1 VKGTGGL
8 VSMIKVSDYIA
19 RRVAE
24 LGVTHVFMVTGGGAM
39 HLDDSFGRRDDITL
53 VFNHHEQACAIGVE
67 GYARVRGDIGVAV
80 VTTGPGGTNT
90 LTGVLGQWHDSVT
103 ALYISGQVRYDTT
116 VASTGLPLRQLGD
129 QEADIVAIV
138 SPITKY
144 AVMVTDPL
152 SVRYHFE
159 KAVHLA
165 RCGRPGPVWLD
176 VPLNVQGALVDED
189 ALTGFEPDPAPLFDE
204 ALARTQ
210 VAELVERLKTAER
223 PVLLGGSGVRT
234 AGAVEAFLHLA
245 DRLAIPAV
253 TAWNA
258 HDLMCEEHPLYAG
271 RPSTVGDRAGNYAV
285 QNSDLLISV
294 GCRLNVRQ
302 IGYEFAAF
310 AREAYKVVV
319 DIDPVELRKPT
330 IHPDLP
336 VHADA
341 GFFMRALTG
350 ALEGA
355 TLPDRSGWLTWCLER
370 KRRYPVVL
378 PEYAADDTRGVNPYV
393 FVDRISEHVEAG
405 DIVVTANG
413 AACVVGFQ
421 ALRLKPGM
429 RLIGNSGTASMGYDL
444 PASIGACVAADRRV
458 ICLAGDGSIQMN
470 LHELETIAF
479 RNLPVKVFVFDNGG
493 YLSIRQT
500 QDNMFGGHYVGE
512 GPRSGVGFPD
522 MVRIAEAYG
531 IDSERVSTHAEL
543 DVVIARALAADG
555 PALVVVAMDPEQ
567 NFAPKVASERRP
579 DGRIVSR
586 PLEDMWPFLDR
597 DEFASNMLV
606 PEWEPTR

>member
-1 VKGTGGL
+1 
-8 VSMIKVSDYIA
+8 MIRLSDYLA

-39 HLDDSFGRRDDITL
+39 YLDDSFGRRDDLTL
-53 VFNHHEQACAIGVE
+53 IFNHHEQACAIGAE
-67 GYARVRGDIGVAV
+67 GYARVRGDLGVAV

-90 LTGVLGQWHDSVT
+90 ITGVLGQWHDSVP

-144 AVMVTDPL
+144 AVMVTDPTTI
-152 SVRYHFE
+152 RYHFE

-165 RCGRPGPVWLD
+165 RSGRPGPVWLD
-176 VPLNVQGALVDED
+176 IPLNVQGALIDED
-189 ALTGFEPDPAPLFDE
+189 TLEAFVPDE
-204 ALARTQ
+204 APQFDDALAARQ
-210 VAELVERLKTAER
+210 ISDLVEHLKIAQR
-223 PVLLGGSGVRT
+223 PVVLAGSGIRN
-234 AGAVEAFLHLA
+234 AGALDAFLALIE
-245 DRLAIPAV
+245 RLAIPV
-253 TAWNA
+253 TTAWNA
-258 HDLMCEEHPLYAG
+258 HDVLWEDHPLYAG
-271 RPSTVGDRAGNYAV
+271 RPSTIGDRAGNYTV
-285 QNSDLLISV
+285 QNSDLLISI

-302 IGYEFAAF
+302 IGYEFSAF

-319 DIDPVELRKPT
+319 DIDKTELKKPT
-330 IHPDLP
+330 VRPDLP

-341 GFFMRALTG
+341 GFFIAE
-350 ALEGA
+350 LERQLAGVD
-355 TLPDRSGWLTWCLER
+355 LPDRSAWVGWCLER
-370 KRRYPVVL
+370 RRRYPVVL
-378 PEYAADDTRGVNPYV
+378 PEYASDDSRGVNPYV
-393 FVDRISEHVEAG
+393 FVDRISEHADAA

-421 ALRLKPGM
+421 ALRLQRGM

-444 PASIGACVAADRRV
+444 PASIGACVASGQRV
-458 ICLAGDGSIQMN
+458 ICFAGEGSIQMN
-470 LHELETIAF
+470 LQELETIAF
-479 RNLPVKVFVFDNGG
+479 NRLPVKVFIFDNGG

-522 MVRIAEAYG
+522 MVRIGEAYG
-531 IDSERVSTHAEL
+531 IPSERVSEHRDL
-543 DVVIARALAADG
+543 DDAIERALATDG
-555 PALVVVAMDPEQ
+555 PALVVIAMNPQQ
-567 NFAPKVASERRP
+567 NYAPKVASERLS

-597 DEFASNMLV
+597 DEFLSNMLV
-606 PEWEPTR
+606 TEWRP